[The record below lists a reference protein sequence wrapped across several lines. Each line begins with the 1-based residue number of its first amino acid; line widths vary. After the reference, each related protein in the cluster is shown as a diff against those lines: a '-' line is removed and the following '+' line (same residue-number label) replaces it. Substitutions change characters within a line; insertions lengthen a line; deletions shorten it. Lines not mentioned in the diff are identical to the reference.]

1 MNTAGKKTWA
11 FAGGHIPVESTGS
24 EPENTSRDEFCFLNA
39 GLEEAQVEITLFYS
53 DRDPV
58 GPYSLKIL
66 PRRVRR
72 IRINDLINPEAPP
85 LGKDYGALVE
95 SNRPLVVQLERTDTS
110 RPGKAILSSM
120 GFPLS

>member
-39 GLEEAQVEITLFYS
+39 GPEEAQVEITLFYS

-66 PRRVRR
+66 PTKSATDPDQRP
-72 IRINDLINPEAPP
+72 DQS
-85 LGKDYGALVE
+85 GGASPWEGL
-95 SNRPLVVQLERTDTS
+95 RGPC
-110 RPGKAILSSM
+110 
-120 GFPLS
+120 